1 MIGVIDYGIG
11 NLRSAQKALI
21 KVGADAVLISDPDQ
35 LDAADGIVLPGV
47 GSFGRCADALR
58 EGGWIPEVLRLA
70 NGGLPFL
77 GICVGFQLLYE
88 RSDESPGSEGL
99 GLLSGSVERLRG
111 EVRLPQIQWNQ
122 VAVCRENRLLE
133 RLDPAEWMYFV
144 HSFAPPISE
153 ITVATCSYGEDVC
166 AAIESKNLFGAQFH
180 PEKSGVTGLS
190 YLRRFAEVVEG
201 S

>member
-21 KVGADAVLISDPDQ
+21 KVGADGVLISDPDQ
-35 LDAADGIVLPGV
+35 LDATDGIVLPGV

-58 EGGWIPEVLRLA
+58 EGGWIPEIQRLA
-70 NGGLPFL
+70 TGGLPFL

-122 VAVCRENRLLE
+122 LEVRRENRLLE
-133 RLDPAEWMYFV
+133 RRDPAEWMYFV

-153 ITVATCSYGEDVC
+153 VTVATCSYSEDVC
-166 AAIESKNLFGAQFH
+166 AAIETENLFGAQFH

-190 YLRRFAEVVEG
+190 YLRRFAEVAEG

>member
-21 KVGADAVLISDPDQ
+21 KVGADAVLIGDPDQ
-35 LDAADGIVLPGV
+35 LKTASGIVLPGV
-47 GSFGRCADALR
+47 GSFGRCADALL
-58 EGGWIPEVLRLA
+58 EGGWIPEIQRLV
-70 NGGLPFL
+70 NEGLPFL

-88 RSDESPGSEGL
+88 RSDESPGSQGL
-99 GLLSGSVERLRG
+99 GLLGGSVSRLSG

-122 VAVCRENRLLE
+122 IVVRRDNRLLE
-133 RLDPAEWMYFV
+133 PCDPAEWMYFV
-144 HSFAPPISE
+144 HSFAPPVSE
-153 ITVATCSYGEDVC
+153 VTVATCAYGEDVS
-166 AAIESKNLFGAQFH
+166 AAIERENLFGAQFH
-180 PEKSGVTGLS
+180 PEKSGSAGLS

>member
-21 KVGADAVLISDPDQ
+21 KVGADAVLISDPEQ

-58 EGGWIPEVLRLA
+58 EGGWIPEIQRLA
-70 NGGLPFL
+70 TGGLPFL